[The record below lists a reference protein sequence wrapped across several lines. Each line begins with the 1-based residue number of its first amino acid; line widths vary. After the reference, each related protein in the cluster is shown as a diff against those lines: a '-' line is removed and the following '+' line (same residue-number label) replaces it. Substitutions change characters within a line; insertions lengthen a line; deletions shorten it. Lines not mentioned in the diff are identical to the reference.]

1 MCLPNYVKHLI
12 IVLILVEASIESSL
26 VYFKGGIMQPI

>member
-12 IVLILVEASIESSL
+12 IVLIFVEASIEGSL
-26 VYFKGGIMQPI
+26 VYFKGGIMQLV